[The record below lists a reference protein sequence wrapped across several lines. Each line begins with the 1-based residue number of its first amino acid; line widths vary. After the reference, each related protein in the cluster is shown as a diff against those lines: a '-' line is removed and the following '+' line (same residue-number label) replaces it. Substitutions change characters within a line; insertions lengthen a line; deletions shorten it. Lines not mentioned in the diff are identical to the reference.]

1 MTISAYILQK
11 QNEYRLINATKRWV
25 HHWTK
30 RWSYMMLI
38 FMNINAD
45 TIIIDSLAA
54 QITKRGK
61 DQGNIYD
68 EDHQSQPK
76 SWNVK
81 HRAEMFTH
89 QCKAREKFGMLK
101 SSTHSLQSSYFE
113 ILRFSN
119 IIMSIIIY
127 LFFFHL
133 LGRCRPDYDLEDQL
147 GHLGCIYVFSLL

>member
-1 MTISAYILQK
+1 
-11 QNEYRLINATKRWV
+11 
-25 HHWTK
+25 
-30 RWSYMMLI
+30 MLI

-45 TIIIDSLAA
+45 TFIIDSLAA

-89 QCKAREKFGMLK
+89 QSKAREKFALHTYVK
-101 SSTHSLQSSYFE
+101 KQYRLIAIILLWDFE
-113 ILRFSN
+113 I
-119 IIMSIIIY
+119 
-127 LFFFHL
+127 
-133 LGRCRPDYDLEDQL
+133 Q
-147 GHLGCIYVFSLL
+147 